1 MKKVFTTTKVGK
13 FCGVTQQTVI
23 KWVDS
28 GLLEGF
34 RLPNSK
40 DRRVTETTL
49 LKFMKKHSIPTE
61 ALEDKLKTRVLV
73 VDDED
78 TVGEFFEAVFQDEK
92 SVALRVV
99 TRGFDA
105 GIVGDWRPDVIFLD
119 IMLPDIDGRRVCELI
134 RQSAGGRRIAIVGI
148 SGYASSLDIKEL
160 ERSGFDNFL
169 PKPFGAEAVKS
180 LLARHTDGLN
190 TTVTR

>member
-28 GLLEGF
+28 GLLRGF
-34 RLPNSK
+34 RLPNSR
-40 DRRVTETTL
+40 DRRVTETAL
-49 LKFMKKHSIPTE
+49 LKFMKKHSIPIE
-61 ALEDKLKTRVLV
+61 VLDDKLKTRVLV
-73 VDDED
+73 VDDEE
-78 TVGEFFEAVFQDEK
+78 TVGKFFEALFQDEK

-105 GIVGDWRPDVIFLD
+105 GIVGDWRPDLVFLD

-134 RQSAGGRRIAIVGI
+134 RQGAGGRRMAIVGI
-148 SGYASSLDIKEL
+148 SGYASSLDVKEL
-160 ERSGFDNFL
+160 ERSGFNDFL
-169 PKPFGAEAVKS
+169 PKPFDAEAVKS
-180 LLARHTDGLN
+180 LLARHTGDLKA
-190 TTVTR
+190 TVAR

>member
-28 GLLEGF
+28 GLLRGF
-34 RLPNSK
+34 RLPNSR
-40 DRRVTETTL
+40 DRRVTETAL

-61 ALEDKLKTRVLV
+61 VLDDKLKTRVLV
-73 VDDED
+73 VDDEE
-78 TVGEFFEAVFQDEK
+78 TVGKFFEALFQDEK

-105 GIVGDWRPDVIFLD
+105 GIVRDWQPDVVFLD

-134 RQSAGGRRIAIVGI
+134 RQGAGGRRMAIVGI
-148 SGYASSLDIKEL
+148 SGYASSLDVKEL
-160 ERSGFDNFL
+160 ERSGFDDFL
-169 PKPFGAEAVKS
+169 PKPFDAETVKS
-180 LLARHTDGLN
+180 LLARHTGDLKA
-190 TTVTR
+190 TVAR